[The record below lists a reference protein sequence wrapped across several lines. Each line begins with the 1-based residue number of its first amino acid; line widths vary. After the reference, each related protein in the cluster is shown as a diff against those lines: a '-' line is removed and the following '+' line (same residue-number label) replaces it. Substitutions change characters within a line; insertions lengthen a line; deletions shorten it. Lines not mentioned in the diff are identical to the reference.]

1 MICSSLS
8 YFFLSDFGFVFLFV
22 FDFCFWFL
30 FCFWFHLSAGL
41 RHFYQIFTRM
51 RRVTLPHDYVISAHC
66 DASAPVIIFSWTMNT
81 NLFMKNKQNIFCK
94 WNLIFF
100 LQSVLQK
107 NRRFMETWD
116 IMNFFWNKSYLTNN
130 TEFLISFSFSL
141 LNVFRGMNQG

>member
-8 YFFLSDFGFVFLFV
+8 YFFSFWFCFCFS
-22 FDFCFWFL
+22 FCFWFL

-66 DASAPVIIFSWTMNT
+66 DASAPVIIFSRTMDTSLISLWKINKT
-81 NLFMKNKQNIFCK
+81 FSVNEILF
-94 WNLIFF
+94 FF

-107 NRRFMETWD
+107 NGRFMETWD

>member
-1 MICSSLS
+1 MFSYILSVSTFLICSSLS
-8 YFFLSDFGFVFLFV
+8 YFFSFWFWFCFC
-22 FDFCFWFL
+22 FSFCFWFL

-51 RRVTLPHDYVISAHC
+51 RRVTLPHNYVISAHC

-100 LQSVLQK
+100 FNPCYRKIEDLWKHGIL
-107 NRRFMETWD
+107 W
-116 IMNFFWNKSYLTNN
+116 
-130 TEFLISFSFSL
+130 ISFEINL
-141 LNVFRGMNQG
+141 IWQIILNFW